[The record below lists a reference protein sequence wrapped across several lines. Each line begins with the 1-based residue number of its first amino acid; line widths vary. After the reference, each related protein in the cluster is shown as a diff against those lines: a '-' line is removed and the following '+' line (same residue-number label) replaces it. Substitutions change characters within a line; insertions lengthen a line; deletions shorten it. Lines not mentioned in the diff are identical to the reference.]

1 MLLEKF
7 KQGKEIDLAKA
18 IQKYISNHFG
28 IYSFISENVKYSK
41 IENFINSCV
50 TSRNVVVNLN
60 TLEKSPESMKS
71 YKEQIVVYLNMINI
85 FKTKFNFGNDNV
97 T

>member
-28 IYSFISENVKYSK
+28 IEFHL
-41 IENFINSCV
+41 F
-50 TSRNVVVNLN
+50 
-60 TLEKSPESMKS
+60 
-71 YKEQIVVYLNMINI
+71 
-85 FKTKFNFGNDNV
+85 
-97 T
+97 